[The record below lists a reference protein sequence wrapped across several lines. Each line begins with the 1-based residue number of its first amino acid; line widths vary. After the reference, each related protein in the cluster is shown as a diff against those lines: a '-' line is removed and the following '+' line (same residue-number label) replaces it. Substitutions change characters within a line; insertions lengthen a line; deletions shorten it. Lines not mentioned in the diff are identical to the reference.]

1 MFINFNGKTVKV
13 EVPDGAKVRLVAKG
27 TTTIE
32 NTEAG
37 DGARLVE
44 EGLTGDGFMN
54 IQVPEGAEVVLAGDC
69 EEVVLEGNNSKLIIE
84 KGRVATLTVPQ
95 GVSNVQVETTAN
107 AVIGTLNAGGKVEV
121 TGKGTIQ
128 RAVITAEDVVL
139 ETEPLETI
147 IQEGVSANVGGKV
160 QEGDKTPDEIDEAI
174 QRPLPPVPT
183 PPIGGGTVTPPPP
196 VDEAPKIT
204 EFAGQAVTG
213 NTITIHY
220 SNFNRN
226 SGIKVS
232 EDAKATF
239 VIEGLGPFG
248 TYDLLAGGTNNTI
261 MNMSFPE
268 IALEDIEALDFDA
281 LIDALRACDPT
292 VREDVIE
299 AVNFTALF
307 NLGMSASENTKGF
320 IFDTMAVVS
329 DKVLQ
334 NATLGQLSQVKDA
347 ILPAYQKA
355 IDYNLIS
362 AEDLAV
368 LNALK
373 DKLKSGQA
381 LTVEDLRS
389 INFTSIFETLKNNGT
404 SQTRNEV
411 VKAVNF
417 TQLIDVTRSLNDTA
431 RQEIYN
437 QGIEL
442 VNVLKNDPVITREA
456 ILNAIDFSSIDKEKV
471 YDWLSGIDGDASKLT
486 VIVTLTDSNGNSSV
500 YTIHITK

>member
-1 MFINFNGKTVKV
+1 VFINFNGKTVKV

-27 TTTIE
+27 TTTVE

-174 QRPLPPVPT
+174 QRPPPPVPT

-220 SNFNRN
+220 SNFNR
-226 SGIKVS
+226 KQ
-232 EDAKATF
+232 
-239 VIEGLGPFG
+239 
-248 TYDLLAGGTNNTI
+248 
-261 MNMSFPE
+261 
-268 IALEDIEALDFDA
+268 
-281 LIDALRACDPT
+281 R
-292 VREDVIE
+292 
-299 AVNFTALF
+299 
-307 NLGMSASENTKGF
+307 
-320 IFDTMAVVS
+320 
-329 DKVLQ
+329 
-334 NATLGQLSQVKDA
+334 
-347 ILPAYQKA
+347 
-355 IDYNLIS
+355 
-362 AEDLAV
+362 
-368 LNALK
+368 
-373 DKLKSGQA
+373 
-381 LTVEDLRS
+381 
-389 INFTSIFETLKNNGT
+389 
-404 SQTRNEV
+404 
-411 VKAVNF
+411 
-417 TQLIDVTRSLNDTA
+417 
-431 RQEIYN
+431 N
-437 QGIEL
+437 QGFRGCKSHFRYRRI
-442 VNVLKNDPVITREA
+442 R
-456 ILNAIDFSSIDKEKV
+456 
-471 YDWLSGIDGDASKLT
+471 T
-486 VIVTLTDSNGNSSV
+486 VWYL
-500 YTIHITK
+500 